1 MRATLAQDAWPCS
14 CWECVPP
21 SLSFPFRYRQKVYAA
36 FPWASSLCFWSSLP
50 SPLSSLYCTKRGSL
64 GPKLKTPWSPFL
76 SSVSLL
82 MAAKM
87 YSVQALFLSQIL
99 IKMSLCSLVCFSFI
113 LLIRIRTWQGTRV
126 SLATYC
132 RGFSPIQFCLPRTN
146 QQICTPL
153 CSEVLLILGNSEGPS
168 GQTEHLLSI
177 LSSALP
183 NLILLHITYC
193 FSKHIY
199 YPVTCFYCIKYIDV
213 KL

>member
-1 MRATLAQDAWPCS
+1 MLPF
-14 CWECVPP
+14 PG
-21 SLSFPFRYRQKVYAA
+21 SLGFLTMFLKLST
-36 FPWASSLCFWSSLP
+36 
-50 SPLSSLYCTKRGSL
+50 LSSVQLLVDCTKRGSL

-76 SSVSLL
+76 SSISLL

-168 GQTEHLLSI
+168 GQTERLLSI